1 MLNRCE
7 FIGNIGNPPEVR
19 FVNGTA
25 VADFSIACNE
35 KWKDKNGQTQDR
47 TEWVRCTAW
56 GKLAEVCG
64 QYLSKGRQ
72 VYVSGRMQTD
82 EYTDKENIKR
92 YSTKIICDTMKML
105 GKREDGGGRPAEQQ
119 RPAVAPPTI
128 NVPAPAK
135 PSGPGDLF
143 DEDLPF

>member
-7 FIGNIGNPPEVR
+7 FIGNVGNQPEVR
-19 FVNGTA
+19 VVNGNA
-25 VADFSIACNE
+25 VADFSVACNE
-35 KWKDKNGQTQDR
+35 KWKDKNGNPQER
-47 TEWVRCTAW
+47 TEWVRCTVW

-72 VYVSGRMQTD
+72 VYVAGRMETS

-92 YSTKIICDTMKML
+92 YSTKIIVETMKML
-105 GKREDGGGRPAEQQ
+105 GKRDDTAPRTEAPRPA
-119 RPAVAPPTI
+119 APP
-128 NVPAPAK
+128 VPAAP
-135 PSGPGDLF
+135 PPTPGELF

>member
-7 FIGNIGNPPEVR
+7 FIGHVGKPPEVR
-19 FVNGTA
+19 FTSGNA
-25 VADFSIACNE
+25 IADFSVACTE
-35 KWKDKNGQTQDR
+35 KWKDKNGNSRER

-72 VYVSGRMQTD
+72 VYVAGRMQTD
-82 EYTDKENIKR
+82 EYTDKQNVKR
-92 YSTKIICDTMKML
+92 YSTKIIVDVMKML
-105 GKREDGGGRPAEQQ
+105 GKRDDVARTAEQPPRVDEAPVPQ
-119 RPAVAPPTI
+119 PVA
-128 NVPAPAK
+128 A
-135 PSGPGDLF
+135 SDLF